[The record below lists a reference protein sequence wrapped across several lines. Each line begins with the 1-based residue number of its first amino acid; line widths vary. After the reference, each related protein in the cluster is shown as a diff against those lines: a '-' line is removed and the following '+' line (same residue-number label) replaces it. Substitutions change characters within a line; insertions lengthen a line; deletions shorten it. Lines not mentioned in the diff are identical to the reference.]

1 MKKVW
6 LYARISTIDKQDLET
21 QLLPLRE
28 YVKQRWWQ
36 EGNIYTDKISWSQ
49 EKRPW
54 LNALMKDAFKRK
66 FDIVLVYRFD
76 RMSRSTKHLIT
87 TLETFRTLWIDFVSY
102 NEAVDTSTP
111 AGQMMFTMI
120 SWFAQFE
127 RSIIQERVKSW
138 LDRARKQWKI
148 LWRPKLIIN
157 KHKVLSLREE
167 GLSIRNIAKKVW
179 VWKWTIERI
188 LKANI

>member
-1 MKKVW
+1 MKKVG
-6 LYARISTIDKQDLET
+6 LYARVSTIGKQDLET
-21 QLLPLRE
+21 QLLPLRA

-36 EGNIYTDKISWSQ
+36 ELNIYTDTISWSK

-54 LNALMKDAFKRK
+54 LDALMKDAFKRK
-66 FDIVLVYRFD
+66 FDVVLVYRFD

-120 SWFAQFE
+120 SAFAQFE

-157 KHKVLSLREE
+157 RSRIVSLKQEW
-167 GLSIRNIAKKVW
+167 LSIRKIAEKVW
-179 VWKWTIERI
+179 IGKSTVERI
-188 LKANI
+188 LKSK